1 LAGQPVSVLTLRPL
15 IDMPEGIAIDNRG
28 HIFVGN
34 RRLENDLRVSEILEI
49 ANDGSVT
56 TFVTLDRGAADDFA
70 TGILGLAF
78 GPNGDLYAALAS
90 FNARTHGVW
99 RISRDGD
106 AERLPGSRRMVLP
119 DALVSD
125 AKGNLYV
132 TDAGDGAVW
141 RFPRGGPGKL
151 WIRHAL
157 LEAPGIG
164 ANGIAFVPPR
174 DLYVANTDQ
183 ALIARIR
190 IGKDGSAMEPEVV
203 AAGTELL
210 TVDGIVADHTGIL
223 HAVIAGAS
231 FFGIAPLVRIDPATG
246 KVEPSTTEFDA
257 FDFPTSLALGQGPLD
272 HKSVHVVNS
281 GIFPEGRPEAA
292 PGVVRVRV
300 K

>member
-1 LAGQPVSVLTLRPL
+1 MQPKSVLALRPL
-15 IDMPEGIAIDNRG
+15 LDMPEGIAVDNRG

-34 RRLENDLRVSEILEI
+34 RRLENGSRVSEILEI
-49 ANDGSVT
+49 ASDGSVT
-56 TFVTLDRGAADDFA
+56 TFVTLDGGAADDFA

-78 GPNGDLYAALAS
+78 ERNGDLYAALAS
-90 FNARTHGVW
+90 FNSRTHGVW
-99 RISRDGD
+99 RISRDGV
-106 AERLPGSRRMVLP
+106 AERLRGSRKMVLP
-119 DALVSD
+119 DAITSD
-125 AKGNLYV
+125 TKGNLYV

-141 RFPRGGPGKL
+141 RFPRGGTGRP

-157 LEAPGIG
+157 LAGGIG

-190 IGKDGSAMEPEVV
+190 IGQDGSAMEPEVV

-210 TVDGIVADHTGIL
+210 TVDGIIADQTGIL
-223 HAVIAGAS
+223 HAAIAGAS
-231 FFGIAPLVRIDPATG
+231 IFGIAPLVRIDPATG
-246 KVEPSTTEFDA
+246 VIASSTTEFDA

-272 HKSVHVVNS
+272 HKSVYVVNS